1 AWQFGL
7 NDNQGNMSVT
17 APAAVSSG
25 STEDILVSWSGLQS
39 DSIYLGG
46 ISHTTPQGLV
56 GLTVIRIRN

>member
-1 AWQFGL
+1 
-7 NDNQGNMSVT
+7 MSVT